1 MREGRVGSIVV
12 LLFLSILIATTVVPI
27 KGQAQETVPP
37 PDEPGPYQVG
47 YTIIFNI
54 SKTPGKDLPIY
65 IIYPAKET
73 GRDTSVEESNAPYP
87 TLFTS
92 TGYSQ
97 GPASFL
103 QFAERV
109 SSHGFAVIVVGSSA
123 FALATERSNDL
134 VTALD
139 WVLEQN
145 DNQSFRLSNLVDV
158 NRLAVSGHSTGG
170 AGSVITAS
178 KESRFNVCI
187 PMAAAL
193 TPRYSE
199 VGPEY
204 AENIQMPILIIVGE
218 DDRGF
223 GDIYQMAHEAY
234 NASNT
239 PKFLITVPNVE
250 HSWMSD
256 YNFER
261 YVIPFLKVYL
271 DGNDAYVTYLYGE
284 HAQQEI
290 DEGKIELFYDIIEGA
305 AVFELSNLTVDP
317 SSVEVGGTV
326 SVFVEVSNIGEKS
339 GTHNITL
346 KINDDVEDEKAVTLN
361 PDESET
367 VSFEVS
373 ASQLGTFSVEVDG
386 LSGSY
391 TVIEPEEPTFWE
403 RIPGFPYEAI
413 VMGLIVGV
421 LVLWLIQ
428 QRR

>member
-1 MREGRVGSIVV
+1 
-12 LLFLSILIATTVVPI
+12 
-27 KGQAQETVPP
+27 
-37 PDEPGPYQVG
+37 
-47 YTIIFNI
+47 
-54 SKTPGKDLPIY
+54 
-65 IIYPAKET
+65 
-73 GRDTSVEESNAPYP
+73 
-87 TLFTS
+87 
-92 TGYSQ
+92 
-97 GPASFL
+97 
-103 QFAERV
+103 
-109 SSHGFAVIVVGSSA
+109 
-123 FALATERSNDL
+123 
-134 VTALD
+134 
-139 WVLEQN
+139 
-145 DNQSFRLSNLVDV
+145 
-158 NRLAVSGHSTGG
+158 
-170 AGSVITAS
+170 
-178 KESRFNVCI
+178 
-187 PMAAAL
+187 
-193 TPRYSE
+193 
-199 VGPEY
+199 
-204 AENIQMPILIIVGE
+204 MPILIIVGE

-223 GDIYQMAHEAY
+223 SDIYQMAHEAY

-373 ASQLGTFSVEVDG
+373 ASQLGTFSVEMDG

-391 TVIEPEEPTFWE
+391 TVTEPEEEPSFWE

-413 VMGLIVGV
+413 ILGLVAGV
-421 LVLWLIQ
+421 LILWML
-428 QRR
+428 QRRQ